1 MRLGNRSTRTSRQ
14 LSTILTFCLV
24 TLVGSAAV
32 ATPAQ
37 AQDAV
42 LLSNDFESD
51 SYAPW
56 GPRGSVTLA
65 IATEG
70 HESANSLSVTGRTA
84 DWQGAATS
92 ATALFEPGTTYAISA
107 WAKLPAGTEGSAG
120 VHFTVEATP
129 AAGGDNT
136 YTWVGSNVATTA
148 DEWVRIGGEYTMPA
162 DLSAATLYVEAEGT
176 TPYLLDDVSIT
187 GPETGPG
194 GPEPGTVVIDTD
206 FEDGLDGWGPRDSGS
221 GAPTVELSDVA
232 HDGAAAALVTDRFDQ
247 GSGLGRD
254 VSTLFEAGVT
264 YDVSAWLRFAE
275 GQPADQIWLSLASTS
290 GDSQSF
296 STLGQFDG
304 ITNSGWTQ
312 VTASFTM
319 PAADSALLYFET
331 AWQNGETG
339 NTSDFLV
346 DDITVQVPEPPVI
359 EDLTP
364 IHETTDFPVGVA
376 IDSRETLGAPAQ
388 LLTRHFN
395 HITPENHMK
404 PEAWYDADGNFRRH
418 EQATALMDFAQANGI
433 GLYGHVLVW
442 HSQTPAWFFQ
452 NEAGEPLGTSEA
464 DQQIM
469 RDRLRTH
476 IFAVAESLA
485 DDYGLFGS
493 DTNPLNSWDVVNE
506 VVSDSGEYADGLRRS
521 EWYRI
526 LGENFIDLAFQY
538 ADEAFNDTYA
548 VAGADPVTLFIND
561 YNTEQSGKQARYKAL
576 VDRLLDRGVPIDGVG
591 HQFHVSLATP
601 VSTLEQALA
610 TFADLPLTQAVTEL
624 DVTTGTPVTQAKL
637 IEQGYF
643 LRDAFRIFRA
653 YSEKLYVVT
662 VWGLTDG
669 RSWRS
674 GNGAPL
680 IFNDSLRAKPAYYG
694 VVDGELPARLRT
706 ANVFAGD
713 VALTRKNISALEWRK
728 LPLNQI
734 EDVAQF
740 QLRWAP
746 DHLTVYVTVADD
758 TRARKDSVTFEL
770 GDQTY
775 TVARNGTG
783 DVRAVA
789 ANHDGGYALIA
800 HLPLTDA
807 ALGDTLALDVR
818 VSDHNGDTVGWNTPG
833 VQGTL
838 TLIEPLSYLE
848 VVQARTAP
856 EIDGAVD
863 PAWAGANEVRTEKQ
877 VSGTGGAV
885 ATVRT
890 LWRGQTL
897 YVLAE
902 VADPVVDVSGSDP
915 WIQDSVEIYVDAGN
929 FKNGSYRYDDTQIRI
944 NADNVVSFGTG
955 DEGFQANRLESA
967 AVRTDTGYTVEAAIS
982 LLEYGGLDTFHG
994 LDFQVNDASEGAR
1007 TSIRN
1012 WADPT
1017 GTGYQTTARWGVG
1030 RLVGPDQG
1038 NIAVTVRP
1046 TKWWESDAGGGYCAT
1061 LFAKNKTDQPLDWY
1075 AYVELDGEIT
1085 NAWGFERQAQDD
1097 GTYRVSGAD
1106 WNRTL
1111 QPGANTVAV
1120 GYCADTPN
1128 Q

>member
-1 MRLGNRSTRTSRQ
+1 MSCLAILLGSVA
-14 LSTILTFCLV
+14 LTV
-24 TLVGSAAV
+24 
-32 ATPAQ
+32 PAQ
-37 AQDAV
+37 AQDRV
-42 LLSNDFESD
+42 IVTNDFESD

-65 IATEG
+65 IVDEG

-84 DWQGAATS
+84 NWQGAATGV
-92 ATALFEPGTTYAISA
+92 TALFEPGVTYAISA

-136 YTWVGSNVATTA
+136 YTWVGANVATTA
-148 DEWVRIGGEYTMPA
+148 GSWVRIGGDYTMPA
-162 DLSAATLYVEAEGT
+162 GVSAATLYVEAEGT

-187 GPETGPG
+187 GPDTGPG
-194 GPEPGTVVIDTD
+194 GPEPGTIVIDTD
-206 FEDGLDGWGPRDSGS
+206 FEGGLDGWTPRDSGP

-232 HDGAAAALVTDRFDQ
+232 HGGAAAALVTDRLNQ

-254 VSTLFEAGVT
+254 VTTLFEAGVT
-264 YDVSAWLRFAE
+264 YDLRAWLRFAE
-275 GQPADQIWLSLASTS
+275 GQPTDQIWLSLASTS
-290 GDSQSF
+290 GGSQSF
-296 STLGQFDG
+296 STLAQFDQ
-304 ITNSGWTQ
+304 ITNTGWTE
-312 VTASFTM
+312 VTTSFTM

-331 AWQNGETG
+331 RYSNGETG

-346 DDITVQVPEPPVI
+346 DDILVQVPEPPVI
-359 EDLTP
+359 EELTP
-364 IHETTDFPVGVA
+364 LHETLDFPMGVA
-376 IDSRETLGAPAQ
+376 IDSRETAGAPAQ

-404 PEAWYDADGNFRRH
+404 PEAWYDAEGTFRRH
-418 EQATALMDFAQANGI
+418 EQATAMMDFAQTNDL

-476 IFAVAESLA
+476 IFAVAESLS
-485 DDYGLFGS
+485 DDYGPFGS
-493 DTNPLNSWDVVNE
+493 ETNPLTSFDVVNE

-526 LGENFIDLAFQY
+526 LGESFIDLAFTY

-561 YNTEQSGKQARYKAL
+561 YNTEQSGKQTRYRAL
-576 VDRLLDRGVPIDGVG
+576 VERLLARGVPIDGVG
-591 HQFHVSLATP
+591 HQFHLSLATP
-601 VSTLEQALA
+601 VSTLEGALER
-610 TFADLPLTQAVTEL
+610 FADLPLTQAVTEL
-624 DVTTGTPVTQAKL
+624 DVTTGTPVTQARL

-643 LRDAFRIFRA
+643 FRDAFRIFRA
-653 YSEKLYVVT
+653 YSDDLFVVT

-674 GNGAPL
+674 GSGAPL
-680 IFNDSLRAKPAYYG
+680 VFDDALRAKPAYYG
-694 VVDGELPARLRT
+694 AVDGELPARLRT

-713 VALTRKNISALEWRK
+713 VALNRKNLGDVEWRK
-728 LPLNQI
+728 LPLHPI
-734 EDVAQF
+734 EDVASF

-746 DHLTVYVTVADD
+746 DHLTAYVSVNDA
-758 TRARKDSVTFEL
+758 TRARKDTVTFEL
-770 GDQTY
+770 GEQTY

-789 ANHDGGYALIA
+789 ANREGGYDLIA
-800 HLPLTDA
+800 HLPLADA
-807 ALGDTLALDVR
+807 AQGDTLSLDVR
-818 VSDHNGDTVGWNTPG
+818 VSDHGGDTAGWNTPG
-833 VQGTL
+833 ALGTL
-838 TLIEPLSYLE
+838 TLVEPLSYLE

-856 EIDGAVD
+856 QIDGAVD
-863 PAWAGANEVRTEKQ
+863 PAWAGANQVRTEKQ
-877 VSGTGGAV
+877 VSGTDGAV

-902 VADPVVDVSGSDP
+902 VADPVVDVTGSDP
-915 WIQDSVEIYVDAGN
+915 WTQDSVEIYVDAGN
-929 FKNGSYRYDDTQIRI
+929 YKNGSYRYDDTQIRI

-967 AVRTDTGYTVEAAIS
+967 VVRTDTGYTVEAAIS
-982 LLEYGGLDTFHG
+982 LLEYGGPDTFHG
-994 LDFQVNDASEGAR
+994 LDFQVNDASGGTR
-1007 TSIRN
+1007 TAIRN
-1012 WADPT
+1012 WADQL

-1030 RLVGPDQG
+1030 RLIGPDQG
-1038 NIAVTVRP
+1038 NVTANVRP
-1046 TKWWESDAGGGYCAT
+1046 TRWWESDTGGGYCAAI
-1061 LFAKNKTDQPLDWY
+1061 FAKNKTDQPLDWY

-1085 NAWGFERQAQDD
+1085 NAWGFERQRQDD
-1097 GTYRVSGAD
+1097 GTYRISGAD

-1120 GYCADTPN
+1120 GYCADTP
-1128 Q
+1128 QG